1 MSSLSKLKTR
11 SAAEALSALNPF
23 VRTVLYQK
31 RADGDSITDILR
43 DRPWDFILDCTDNYP
58 TKFLINDACVR
69 EKKPFCHAGF
79 LRFAGQAMTYVPGKG
94 PCLRCLFGGVPPEE
108 RAPSP
113 AKFGVVGAV
122 CGIFGS
128 IEAAEAIKYIIGKG
142 ELLTGKLLTA
152 DALTMTF
159 RKIDVPRDPDCPA
172 CEGQQE

>member
-1 MSSLSKLKTR
+1 MSSLSRPKTR

-79 LRFAGQAMTYVPGKG
+79 
-94 PCLRCLFGGVPPEE
+94 
-108 RAPSP
+108 P
-113 AKFGVVGAV
+113 ASRG
-122 CGIFGS
+122 
-128 IEAAEAIKYIIGKG
+128 
-142 ELLTGKLLTA
+142 
-152 DALTMTF
+152 
-159 RKIDVPRDPDCPA
+159 RR
-172 CEGQQE
+172 